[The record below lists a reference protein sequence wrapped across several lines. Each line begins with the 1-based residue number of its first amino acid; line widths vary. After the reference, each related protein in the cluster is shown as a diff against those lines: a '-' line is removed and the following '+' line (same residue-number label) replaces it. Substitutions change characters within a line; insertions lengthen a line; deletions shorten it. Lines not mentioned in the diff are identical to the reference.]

1 DDGQHAMIAEL
12 KQYVHFEDDEV
23 DWHRTDLQLNA
34 DAPLLMNTVGSW
46 QYRPNAGMYSDD
58 DSKLHFEN
66 LALAGDYCRSVVDIV
81 SLEGAVLTGRVAARE
96 VANKAGCGRL
106 VPEAEIPPEISDAQ
120 LDRLLYELQPWL
132 VLAARRG
139 FGASRR
145 LDAAMLERLTARDHR
160 RVY

>member
-1 DDGQHAMIAEL
+1 
-12 KQYVHFEDDEV
+12 
-23 DWHRTDLQLNA
+23 LQLNE

-46 QYRPNAGMYSDD
+46 QYRPNAGLYSDD
-58 DSKLHFEN
+58 YTDVRFRN

-81 SLEGAVLTGRVAARE
+81 CLEGAVLTARVAAHE
-96 VANKAGCGRL
+96 VARAARCGHL

-120 LDRLLYELQPWL
+120 LDRMMYELHPWL
-132 VLAARRG
+132 ALAARRG

-145 LDAAMLERLTARDHR
+145 LDQAMLMRLTARDHR